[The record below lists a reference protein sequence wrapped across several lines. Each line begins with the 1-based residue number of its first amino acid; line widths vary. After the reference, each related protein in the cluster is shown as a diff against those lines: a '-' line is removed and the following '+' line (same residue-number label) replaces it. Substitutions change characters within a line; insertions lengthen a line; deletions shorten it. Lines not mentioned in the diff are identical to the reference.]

1 MSNRLLVALV
11 STAALLAIHCGG
23 AESSTDLQG
32 GGGGPAIPDDPSE
45 LPGAPADPDSP
56 ANPNTST
63 PPPAPTSP
71 GTSSRIAVALSTT
84 TPATDLGTSVD
95 ITVTVT
101 PTSGFTGQATL
112 AATGLPAGVTATF
125 TPASLTLNTTPATAK
140 MTVMVPYTTLPSPVG
155 GSSAIVVKA
164 TSGAAEATANANFK
178 VVPRV
183 TLTIPIN
190 TAALLKAGGGSRF
203 LDTWG
208 GPTFGA
214 NAVPLQTQAGN
225 GITFVVKNL
234 DSVAHE
240 IHGNGGFAHGSAKV
254 APGGTDPKV
263 RVLDPAAANISANGY
278 IHGEANGTAASFK
291 VLVNKAP

>member
-1 MSNRLLVALV
+1 MSRLLVALV
-11 STAALLAIHCGG
+11 STAALLAINCGG
-23 AESSTDLQG
+23 ADDSSSDLQG
-32 GGGGPAIPDDPSE
+32 GGSALPDDPSE

-56 ANPNTST
+56 ANPNTT
-63 PPPAPTSP
+63 APPPAPTSP
-71 GTSSRIAVALSTT
+71 GTSSQIAVALSTA
-84 TPATDLGTSVD
+84 TPSADLGTSVAID
-95 ITVTVT
+95 VTVT
-101 PTSGFTGQATL
+101 PKAGFTGQATL
-112 AATGLPAGVTATF
+112 AATGLPTGVTATF
-125 TPASLTLNTTPATAK
+125 APASVTLGTAPMIAK
-140 MTVMVPYTTLPSPVG
+140 MTVMVPYTTVPSPVG
-155 GSSAIVVKA
+155 GASAIVVKA

-178 VVPRV
+178 IVPRV

-190 TAALLKAGGGSRF
+190 TAALLKAGGGSKF

-240 IHGNGGFAHGSAKV
+240 IHGNNGFAHGSAKV
-254 APGGTDPKV
+254 EPGGTDTKV
-263 RVLDPAAANISANGY
+263 RVLDPKVANISANGY

-291 VLVNKAP
+291 VMVNKAP

>member
-11 STAALLAIHCGG
+11 STAALLAINCGG
-23 AESSTDLQG
+23 ADESSNDLQG
-32 GGGGPAIPDDPSE
+32 GALPDDPSE
-45 LPGAPADPDSP
+45 LPGAAADPDSP

-63 PPPAPTSP
+63 PPPAPTTP
-71 GTSSRIAVALSTT
+71 GTSSQIAVALSTA
-84 TPATDLGTSVD
+84 TPSADLGTSVEVD
-95 ITVTVT
+95 VTVT
-101 PTSGFTGQATL
+101 PKAGFTGQTSL
-112 AATGLPAGVTATF
+112 VATGLPTGVTATF
-125 TPASLTLNTTPATAK
+125 APASLMLGSAPVVSK
-140 MTVMVPYTTLPSPVG
+140 MTVMVPYTTLPSPIG
-155 GSSAIVVKA
+155 GASAIVVKA
-164 TSGAAEATANANFK
+164 TSGSAEATANANIK

-183 TLTIPIN
+183 TLTMPIN
-190 TAALLKAGGGSRF
+190 TAALLKAGGGSKF

-240 IHGNGGFAHGSAKV
+240 IHGNGGFAHGSATI
-254 APGGTDPKV
+254 APGGTDTKV
-263 RVLDPAAANISANGY
+263 RVLDPKAANINANGY

-291 VLVNKAP
+291 VMVNKAP

>member
-11 STAALLAIHCGG
+11 STAALLAINCGG
-23 AESSTDLQG
+23 ADESSGDLQG
-32 GGGGPAIPDDPSE
+32 GSALPDDPSE

-56 ANPNTST
+56 ANPNTSA

-71 GTSSRIAVALSTT
+71 GTSSQIAVALSTA
-84 TPATDLGTSVD
+84 TPAADLGTS
-95 ITVTVT
+95 IEIEVTVT
-101 PTSGFTGQATL
+101 PNAGFKGQATL
-112 AATGLPAGVTATF
+112 SAAGLPAGVTATF
-125 TPASLTLNTTPATAK
+125 APASLTLNTTPATAK
-140 MTVMVPYTTLPSPVG
+140 MTLMVPYTTLPSPAG
-155 GSSAIVVKA
+155 GASALVVKA

-183 TLTIPIN
+183 TLTIPVN
-190 TAALLKAGGGSRF
+190 TAALLKAGGGTKY
-203 LDTWG
+203 LDAWG

-225 GITFVVKNL
+225 GITFIVKNL

-240 IHGNGGFAHGSAKV
+240 IHGSGGFAHGSAKI
-254 APGGTDPKV
+254 APGGTDTKV
-263 RVLDPAAANISANGY
+263 RVLDPAAANITANGY
-278 IHGEANGTAASFK
+278 IHGETNGTAASFK